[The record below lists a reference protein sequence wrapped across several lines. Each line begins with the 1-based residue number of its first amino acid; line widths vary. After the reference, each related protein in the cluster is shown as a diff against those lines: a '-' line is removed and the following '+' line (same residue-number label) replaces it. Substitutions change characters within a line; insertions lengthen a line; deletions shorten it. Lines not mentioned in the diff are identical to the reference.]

1 MGGGGGGVE
10 PPSIVFKEGGLDRIS
25 IFRGVCWE
33 REGDIF
39 QDKLKS
45 EIFND
50 KINLHTIMFFSVIN
64 KNLNCYILTKNLVVL
79 KWTLDES
86 QLDKEKN

>member
-1 MGGGGGGVE
+1 MR
-10 PPSIVFKEGGLDRIS
+10 GGLTGSQFLEGSAGKERVT
-25 IFRGVCWE
+25 FFLERG
-33 REGDIF
+33 GDLF

-64 KNLNCYILTKNLVVL
+64 KNLNCYILTKNLNVFKRWHAV
-79 KWTLDES
+79 
-86 QLDKEKN
+86 KNKKF